1 MKGEKK
7 SCWKKWCKFH
17 FEVYLQSQERT
28 VLHKPVLWWVQ
39 QPEQWSHYSRHQSKL
54 KIMCSKQR
62 FSNSPTFKERLDT
75 AYKQLEKIGHSK
87 LKFTNTSIQ
96 VREMFKQNTQLQEQ
110 NGMCSYSSGTVY
122 MELAFFREAL
132 SSKCSWTFNS
142 H

>member
-1 MKGEKK
+1 MMPVSFRSVFTIPRRNSASQTSPMVGAAARA
-7 SCWKKWCKFH
+7 
-17 FEVYLQSQERT
+17 QSSRQ
-28 VLHKPVLWWVQ
+28 
-39 QPEQWSHYSRHQSKL
+39 SRHQSKL

-62 FSNSPTFKERLDT
+62 CSNSPTFKERLDT
-75 AYKQLEKIGHSK
+75 AYRQLENTGHSK

-96 VREMFKQNTQLQEQ
+96 VREMFKQNTQLQER

>member
-1 MKGEKK
+1 
-7 SCWKKWCKFH
+7 
-17 FEVYLQSQERT
+17 
-28 VLHKPVLWWVQ
+28 
-39 QPEQWSHYSRHQSKL
+39 
-54 KIMCSKQR
+54 MCSKQR

-132 SSKCSWTFNS
+132 SSKYS
-142 H
+142 